1 MAHEEPAGQVV
12 RMVIGFGNPAVISRQ
27 QVADLGH
34 NPYPVGAGGYQSKGT
49 HLVDSRYPN
58 ALFHCAPRRVTAPT
72 VTTRRRWR
80 ESRPGDTAPN
90 PRHSTPDMRTFQPTP
105 RFISACSQSDSMS
118 SSRYIIIRLI
128 Q

>member
-34 NPYPVGAGGYQSKGT
+34 NPYPVGAGDYQSKGT
-49 HLVDSRYPN
+49 HLINSRYHK
-58 ALFHCAPRRVTAPT
+58 ALFHCAPRRVVAPT
-72 VTTRRRWR
+72 VSTRRGWR
-80 ESRPGDTAPN
+80 ESRPRGRAPKA
-90 PRHSTPDMRTFQPTP
+90 RHSTPDMRKFQPTP

-118 SSRYIIIRLI
+118 SSRYIIICLI
-128 Q
+128 H